1 MDIKNRY
8 KLSSGCKEIQ
18 KNHFD
23 GSRANFAQNR
33 ILKKKKKLP
42 NLPKNTEN
50 PRFFEFQIAI
60 NLSEL
65 AQIGRIAYQKFLLA
79 LYSYQKTN
87 LF

>member
-33 ILKKKKKLP
+33 ILKK
-42 NLPKNTEN
+42 NKNVAK
-50 PRFFEFQIAI
+50 F
-60 NLSEL
+60 
-65 AQIGRIAYQKFLLA
+65 AQKY
-79 LYSYQKTN
+79 
-87 LF
+87 